1 MWLYMLFLA
10 SGVLLGMAN
19 MIPGSILTKSPRFQL
34 WALLIILFAMGVGIG
49 SGSEI
54 TGGFYSIGLHSIAFA
69 AAAVIGSLVVVRLFR
84 PLIGRGKEEAS

>member
-10 SGVLLGMAN
+10 SGVLLGMADK
-19 MIPGSILTKSPRFQL
+19 IPGKVLSKSPRFQL

-54 TGGFYSIGLHSIAFA
+54 TGEFYSIGLHSIAFA
-69 AAAVIGSLVVVRLFR
+69 AAAVIGSLIVVRLLR
-84 PLIGRGKEEAS
+84 PLIRQGKEETP